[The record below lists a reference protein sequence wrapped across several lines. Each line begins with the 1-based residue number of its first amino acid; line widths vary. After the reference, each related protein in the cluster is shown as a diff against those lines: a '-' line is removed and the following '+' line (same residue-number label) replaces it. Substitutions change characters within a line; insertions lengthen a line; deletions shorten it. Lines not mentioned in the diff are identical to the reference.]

1 MKCRSENTNVLR
13 RAHCVLRDLLALPK
27 GTPFGGRTAQHARR
41 KAFTLVESMA
51 SVTLLAF
58 IGISVWV
65 VLEQCTASA
74 ANSIQR
80 MRAFEIARE
89 NMEKILGLDS
99 VQETTEYGTSEKFPD
114 IRWQTTIESFYEPA
128 TSQMWVRAVCSAEY
142 TDTSGE
148 PQNVELTN
156 WLTKLSN
163 AQMTQ
168 LAQKS
173 DLQKQQLAKHI
184 IATEELAAEFA
195 GVNVET
201 IRQWVKNGMPMTEAG
216 EYLDSWLDLYLR
228 TEGNP
233 TEEDMQSTL
242 TEHPELS
249 ITKPKKATADKATTP
264 ISDSQKPVE
273 SRPQAQPAVDS
284 SNAEQT
290 APDDNNMDPEL
301 KKQIDDLL
309 RGS

>member
-1 MKCRSENTNVLR
+1 MNVLR
-13 RAHCVLRDLLALPK
+13 RAYCVLRDSFAR
-27 GTPFGGRTAQHARR
+27 RTAQDARR

-65 VLEQCTASA
+65 VLERCTASA
-74 ANSIQR
+74 ANSVQR

-99 VQETTEYGTSEKFPD
+99 VQEMTEYGTSEKFPD

-173 DLQKQQLAKHI
+173 ELQKQQIAKHI
-184 IATEELAAEFA
+184 ITTEELAAEFA
-195 GVNVET
+195 GVTVET
-201 IRQWVKNGMPMTEAG
+201 IRQWVKNGMPMTDAG
-216 EYLDSWLDLYLR
+216 EYLKPWLDLYLQ
-228 TEGNP
+228 TDGNP

-242 TEHPELS
+242 TEYPELS
-249 ITKPKKATADKATTP
+249 ITRPKKATADKATTP
-264 ISDSQKPVE
+264 TPDSQKPE
-273 SRPQAQPAVDS
+273 EPGSQAQPDADS
-284 SNAEQT
+284 PDTKQT
-290 APDDNNMDPEL
+290 APDDSNMDPEL

>member
-1 MKCRSENTNVLR
+1 MTCHSENTNVLR
-13 RAHCVLRDLLALPK
+13 CAYCVLRDLFERH
-27 GTPFGGRTAQHARR
+27 TTQHARR
-41 KAFTLVESMA
+41 KAFTLAESMA
-51 SVTLLAF
+51 AVTLLAF

-65 VLEQCTASA
+65 VLERCTASA

-114 IRWQTTIESFYEPA
+114 IRWQTTIESFYESA
-128 TSQMWVRAVCSAEY
+128 TSHMWVRAVCSAEY

-156 WLTKLSN
+156 WLTRLSD
-163 AQMTQ
+163 AQMAQ
-168 LAQKS
+168 LTQKS
-173 DLQKQQLAKHI
+173 ALQKQQIAKHI
-184 IATEELAAEFA
+184 IATEKLAAEFA
-195 GVNVET
+195 GVTVET
-201 IRQWVKNGMPMTEAG
+201 IKQWVKNGMPMTDAG

-228 TEGNP
+228 TDGNP
-233 TEEDMQSTL
+233 TEEDKQSTL
-242 TEHPELS
+242 TEYPELS
-249 ITKPKKATADKATTP
+249 ITRPKKATADKTTTP
-264 ISDSQKPVE
+264 DSQKPGE
-273 SRPQAQPAVDS
+273 PGSQAQPGTNS
-284 SNAEQT
+284 SGTEPT
-290 APDDNNMDPEL
+290 APDDTDPKT

>member
-1 MKCRSENTNVLR
+1 MTCHSENTNVLR
-13 RAHCVLRDLLALPK
+13 CAYCVLRDLFERH
-27 GTPFGGRTAQHARR
+27 TTQHARR
-41 KAFTLVESMA
+41 KAFTLAESMA
-51 SVTLLAF
+51 AVTLLAF

-65 VLEQCTASA
+65 VLERCTASA

-114 IRWQTTIESFYEPA
+114 IRWQTTIESFYESA
-128 TSQMWVRAVCSAEY
+128 TSHMWVRAVCSAEY

-156 WLTKLSN
+156 WLTKLSD
-163 AQMTQ
+163 AQMAQ
-168 LAQKS
+168 LTQKS
-173 DLQKQQLAKHI
+173 ALQKQQIAKHI
-184 IATEELAAEFA
+184 IATEKLAAEFA
-195 GVNVET
+195 GVTVET
-201 IRQWVKNGMPMTEAG
+201 IKQWVKNGMPMTDAG

-228 TEGNP
+228 TDGNP
-233 TEEDMQSTL
+233 TEEDKQSTL
-242 TEHPELS
+242 TEYPELS
-249 ITKPKKATADKATTP
+249 ITRPKKATADKTTTP
-264 ISDSQKPVE
+264 DSQKPGE
-273 SRPQAQPAVDS
+273 PGSQAQPGTNS
-284 SNAEQT
+284 SGTEPT
-290 APDDNNMDPEL
+290 APDDTDPKT

>member
-1 MKCRSENTNVLR
+1 MICRSENRGQRTEDRRRLTVLR
-13 RAHCVLRDLLALPK
+13 PQSSVFRHR
-27 GTPFGGRTAQHARR
+27 
-41 KAFTLVESMA
+41 AFTLVESMA
-51 SVTLLAF
+51 SITLLAF

-65 VLEQCTASA
+65 ILGRCTASA
-74 ANSIQR
+74 ANSVQR

-89 NMEKILGLDS
+89 NMEKLLGLDS

-114 IRWQTTIESFYEPA
+114 IRWQTTVESFYEPA

-163 AQMTQ
+163 TQMAQLT
-168 LAQKS
+168 QKS
-173 DLQKQQLAKHI
+173 ELQKQQIAKHI

-195 GVNVET
+195 GVTVET

-216 EYLDSWLDLYLR
+216 EYLKPWLDLYLQ
-228 TEGNP
+228 TDGNP
-233 TEEDMQSTL
+233 TDEDKQSTL
-242 TEHPELS
+242 TEYPELS
-249 ITKPKKATADKATTP
+249 ITRPKKATADKTTTP
-264 ISDSQKPVE
+264 TPDSQNPEE
-273 SRPQAQPAVDS
+273 SGSQAQPGTDS
-284 SNAEQT
+284 SGTEPT
-290 APDDNNMDPEL
+290 APNDNIDPEL
-301 KKQIDDLL
+301 KKQINDLL

>member
-1 MKCRSENTNVLR
+1 MTCHSENTNVLR
-13 RAHCVLRDLLALPK
+13 CAYCVLRDLFERH
-27 GTPFGGRTAQHARR
+27 TTQHARR
-41 KAFTLVESMA
+41 KAFTLAESMA
-51 SVTLLAF
+51 AVTLLAF

-65 VLEQCTASA
+65 VLERCTASA

-114 IRWQTTIESFYEPA
+114 IRWQTTIESFYESA
-128 TSQMWVRAVCSAEY
+128 TSHMWVRAVCSAEY

-156 WLTKLSN
+156 WLTKLSD
-163 AQMTQ
+163 AQMAQ
-168 LAQKS
+168 LTQKS
-173 DLQKQQLAKHI
+173 ALQKQQIAKHI
-184 IATEELAAEFA
+184 IATEKLAAEFA
-195 GVNVET
+195 GVTVET
-201 IRQWVKNGMPMTEAG
+201 IKQWVKNGMPMTDAG

-228 TEGNP
+228 TDGNP
-233 TEEDMQSTL
+233 TEEDKQSTL
-242 TEHPELS
+242 TEYPELS
-249 ITKPKKATADKATTP
+249 ITRPKKATADKTTTP
-264 ISDSQKPVE
+264 DSQKPGE
-273 SRPQAQPAVDS
+273 PGSQAQQGTNS
-284 SNAEQT
+284 SGTEPT
-290 APDDNNMDPEL
+290 APDDTDPKT